1 VLRTTPMLLSAL
13 LISGA
18 ETLAAQA
25 GTTLPPSPTLPS
37 DTLEANYA
45 PRSAP
50 GPMPQLAPAL
60 PSDTLEA
67 TQPELA
73 PMLPRDT
80 VEAAPPADS
89 VPTDSSGDDDQGL
102 PQTPGDSAAL
112 RELRSWIQRH
122 PGLISPPPVRAML
135 VRV

>member
-1 VLRTTPMLLSAL
+1 MLLSAL
-13 LISGA
+13 LLSGA

-25 GTTLPPSPTLPS
+25 RTTLPSPTLPS

-50 GPMPQLAPAL
+50 GPMPDLAPTL

-67 TQPELA
+67 TQPAE
-73 PMLPRDT
+73 
-80 VEAAPPADS
+80 PAQPVDS
-89 VPTDSSGDDDQGL
+89 VPTDSSDDEQAP

-112 RELRSWIQRH
+112 RDLRSWIQRH
-122 PGLISPPPVRAML
+122 PGLISPPPVRAVL